1 MPIADLGAMDQ
12 MNLEMEAFLE
22 QDDVAQMLDAFVMT
36 QAEIETDENGL
47 TMDFGL
53 NNPMLVRFFKTFKSE
68 KKYKAEMVKYC
79 LFVQAQPDSS
89 EDKMID
95 NMVLYFEQSYNAKTS
110 DDGASADGLLEIKKK
125 ASTTL
130 RGVFSVLQKMWQY
143 TGRGNLK
150 NLAPLVTDLLGQW
163 DKEHRTKQSAVFT
176 RDHIT
181 RFLQM
186 PDCPKVL
193 LNKTYAVV
201 ALALAGRGIEAYNV
215 LVGDVTRVE
224 DGDGNVSYHVAFD
237 RAKQHTTTSSDRH
250 MAVVNGHLEVKTL
263 DAFLATRP
271 AGPVG
276 EVEKSKKFFRK
287 ISATAQGK
295 LKMSWVAQNVGKS
308 PLANVGRE

>member
-1 MPIADLGAMDQ
+1 
-12 MNLEMEAFLE
+12 
-22 QDDVAQMLDAFVMT
+22 
-36 QAEIETDENGL
+36 
-47 TMDFGL
+47 
-53 NNPMLVRFFKTFKSE
+53 
-68 KKYKAEMVKYC
+68 
-79 LFVQAQPDSS
+79 
-89 EDKMID
+89 
-95 NMVLYFEQSYNAKTS
+95 
-110 DDGASADGLLEIKKK
+110 
-125 ASTTL
+125 
-130 RGVFSVLQKMWQY
+130 
-143 TGRGNLK
+143 
-150 NLAPLVTDLLGQW
+150 
-163 DKEHRTKQSAVFT
+163 
-176 RDHIT
+176 
-181 RFLQM
+181 M

-308 PLANVGRE
+308 PLANVGREVAQLLEIPNWTQFTGHCWRRTAITFGANAGMTLPQLKAMSGHHSDSVVQVSCLLQCCYPFTLTILHTTLCSTTSTMACR

>member
-1 MPIADLGAMDQ
+1 MIYSKSKRTFADDSASAESSPINREEMPIADLGAMDQ

-110 DDGASADGLLEIKKK
+110 EDGASADGLLEIKKK

-176 RDHIT
+176 RDHISKCT
-181 RFLQM
+181 CSFKMFTIKNYSNPLS
-186 PDCPKVL
+186 P
-193 LNKTYAVV
+193 
-201 ALALAGRGIEAYNV
+201 
-215 LVGDVTRVE
+215 
-224 DGDGNVSYHVAFD
+224 
-237 RAKQHTTTSSDRH
+237 
-250 MAVVNGHLEVKTL
+250 
-263 DAFLATRP
+263 FLAHLLQ
-271 AGPVG
+271 PV
-276 EVEKSKKFFRK
+276 FCRCR
-287 ISATAQGK
+287 TA
-295 LKMSWVAQNVGKS
+295 
-308 PLANVGRE
+308 PRCC